1 MKYRGV
7 VLFGGSFDPVHH
19 GHLTMAAFAMD
30 YVQADRLIFIPA
42 SRSPHK
48 TASPTATGQQRM
60 EMIRLAI
67 ADNPHFS
74 VSEVELQRPGKSYS
88 VETVTYFRQQFG
100 FATPLY
106 FILGLDAFREIDTW
120 KEYAALFGLCHFI
133 IMTRPGSG
141 KNFSPAYLP
150 VELAGNFCYDNQ
162 KGGYVHGSGFAVFP
176 KEITALDISS
186 TRIRE
191 NLQKGFSIR
200 YLLPSA
206 VEDFIY
212 RNGLYQTKDIESIG

>member
-1 MKYRGV
+1 MRKIG
-7 VLFGGSFDPVHH
+7 LFGGTFNPIHF
-19 GHLTMAAFAMD
+19 GHLRPVEEIRQSFGLD
-30 YVQADRLIFIPA
+30 EVIFIPA
-42 SRSPHK
+42 SDPPHK
-48 TASPTATGQQRM
+48 KKGEILLAPLRA

-133 IMTRPGSG
+133 IMIRPGSG